1 MKIPD
6 GKQLIFFDG
15 VCNLCNGSIQY
26 IIKHDKNDLFRYAPL
41 QSEIGKEFI
50 KERKI
55 DTSKVDSILLYE
67 PNIAYY
73 TKSTAVLKI
82 GRTFGG
88 GYKLLGIFEF
98 IPGPVRDWFYDL
110 IAKNRYKW
118 FGKQNECM
126 IPTPELKAK
135 FID

>member
-1 MKIPD
+1 MKIPE
-6 GKQLIFFDG
+6 GKQLVFFDG

-26 IIKHDKNDLFRYAPL
+26 IIKHDKKDLFRYAPL
-41 QSEIGKEFI
+41 QGEIGQKFI
-50 KERKI
+50 KDRKI
-55 DTSKVDSILLYE
+55 DTSKVDSIILYE

-82 GRTFGG
+82 GKTFGG
-88 GYKLLGIFEF
+88 GFKLLGVFAL

-126 IPTPELKAK
+126 IPTAELKAK

>member
-1 MKIPD
+1 MKIPE
-6 GKQLIFFDG
+6 GKQLVFFDG

-41 QSEIGKEFI
+41 QSEIGKKFI

-73 TKSTAVLKI
+73 TKSAAVLKI
-82 GRTFGG
+82 AKTFGG
-88 GYKLLGIFEF
+88 GFKLLGLLEL

-110 IAKNRYKW
+110 IAKNRYNW

-135 FID
+135 FMD